1 MLPFAWYPS
10 TYPVVLAGRI
20 VVGGIDSYLVVVFL
34 ILFLPAHVLRDLR
47 FFVTDALENINV
59 DSYNSQ
65 TQTNLNQCLLAPV
78 TTFAVSR
85 YQEIR

>member
-1 MLPFAWYPS
+1 MFPFAWYPS

-20 VVGGIDSYLVVVFL
+20 VVGGIDSYLVVFL
-34 ILFLPAHVLRDLR
+34 ILFLPSHVLRDLR
-47 FFVTDALENINV
+47 FYVADALENINV